1 MFLRKNNLH
10 KQFCQAINPAQ
21 RVSVHQKFKNYRNQ
35 IVTLNHLCKEDYS
48 KACFETN
55 KKDLKKVWFNMK
67 TLIYTKTSE
76 NVSQKLTLNID
87 NKAISYDHIITNHFN
102 SFFYIH
108 SWYIN

>member
-1 MFLRKNNLH
+1 
-10 KQFCQAINPAQ
+10 
-21 RVSVHQKFKNYRNQ
+21 
-35 IVTLNHLCKEDYS
+35 
-48 KACFETN
+48 
-55 KKDLKKVWFNMK
+55 MK

-76 NVSQKLTLNID
+76 NVSQKLTLNIN